1 MSAQRA
7 PRDRQ
12 GRSRE
17 EDHSLQHAAEHER
30 PRQSGSHV
38 MTYLVILFAVALGLM
53 AFSFLMQ
60 QRANQAA
67 IDNLQ
72 STSSSA
78 VESIQNLIDD
88 NDKLQEQ
95 VQSLESQI
103 SELRQAKDEAVAQSQ
118 TLARSTQ
125 EFADQVY
132 ALKCLNKLRYLY
144 NNDKAGARQYL
155 ADLGD
160 GADRVE
166 TLLGQVAAQADAGD
180 MALYNPQE
188 AWQQLVGWLT

>member
-7 PRDRQ
+7 PHDR
-12 GRSRE
+12 RSRGRE

-30 PRQSGSHV
+30 PRQSGNHV

-72 STSSSA
+72 STSNSA

-88 NDKLQEQ
+88 NNKLQEQ
-95 VQSLESQI
+95 VKDLESQI
-103 SELRQAKDEAVAQSQ
+103 TELRQAKDDAVAQSQ
-118 TLARSTQ
+118 ASANTAQ

-144 NNDKAGARQYL
+144 NNDKGSARQYL
-155 ADLGD
+155 TELGEEA
-160 GADRVE
+160 GRVE
-166 TLLGQVAAQADAGD
+166 TLLGQIAAQADSGD

-188 AWQQLVGWLT
+188 AWQQLVEWLS